1 MKRFLYICMAIL
13 LLILLLTGTGMTFLS
28 QADSNDAEP
37 YEEDY
42 NGNDEGFFSEDQYL
56 EQFDDIEDYEE
67 PIISFARAKVIR
79 IEEVA
84 YEDQYAEHASFTSVQ
99 LLEIR
104 ITSGKFKNNYVRV
117 ENYIEGHNEAF
128 NIRVSEGSGV
138 LLYIE
143 ENEDGTIQNAYV
155 SEILRDKYLL
165 WLAIVFVLVL
175 VAVGRLKGIKAVI
188 TLALTFVAVLR
199 ILLPAILRGHNPIL
213 ISVLICIAI
222 TIVTLTI
229 ISGFNKKTFSAII
242 GTVGGFI
249 IAGAIALIVGF
260 SAKLTGFGTEESR
273 MLLFIPQDIDF
284 NYQGILFAGIIIGA
298 MGAIMDVGMSVSS
311 SMHEIKEANP
321 QIKTKDLIK
330 AGMNVG
336 RDVMST
342 MSNTLILAYTGGAIH
357 LLLIIMAYDITF
369 TEIINT
375 DLVASEVLR
384 ALAGSIGLIC
394 AVPITALVAG
404 SIEKKRIVRK
414 KRPMVY

>member
-1 MKRFLYICMAIL
+1 MKRFLYILMSVF

-28 QADSNDAEP
+28 QADNNDIEP
-37 YEEDY
+37 HEEDY
-42 NGNDEGFFSEDQYL
+42 GEYDEGFFTEDQYL
-56 EQFDDIEDYEE
+56 EQFDEIEDYEE
-67 PIISFARAKVIR
+67 PIISFARAKVVR
-79 IEEVA
+79 IEEVD
-84 YEDQYAEHASFTSVQ
+84 YEDPYAEHASFTGVQ

-117 ENYIEGHNEAF
+117 ENYIDGYNEAF

-155 SEILRDKYLL
+155 SEVLRDKYLL
-165 WLAIVFVLVL
+165 WLAIIFVLIL
-175 VAVGRLKGIKAVI
+175 VVVGRLKGIKAVI

-229 ISGFNKKTFSAII
+229 ISGFNKKTFSAIV
-242 GTVGGFI
+242 GTAGGFI

-260 SAKLTGFGTEESR
+260 GAKLTGFGTEESR

-298 MGAIMDVGMSVSS
+298 LGAIMDVGISVSS

-357 LLLIIMAYDITF
+357 LLLVIMAYDITF

-375 DLVASEVLR
+375 DLIASEVLR

-414 KRPMVY
+414 KKPLDY

>member
-1 MKRFLYICMAIL
+1 MKKVLYILMTFVL
-13 LLILLLTGTGMTFLS
+13 FILLLTGIGMTS
-28 QADSNDAEP
+28 ISEADREDMQSYETE
-37 YEEDY
+37 YEEFGED
-42 NGNDEGFFSEDQYL
+42 FFTEDQYL
-56 EQFDDIEDYEE
+56 EQFENLEDYEE
-67 PIISFARAKVIR
+67 PIVSYARAKVIR
-79 IEEVA
+79 IEEIP
-84 YEDQYAEHASFTSVQ
+84 YEDSYAEHSSFADIQ

-117 ENYIEGHNEAF
+117 ENYIDGYNDAF

-143 ENEDGTIQNAYV
+143 ETQDGAIQNAYV
-155 SEILRDKYLL
+155 AEILRDRYLL
-165 WLAIVFVLVL
+165 WLVIAFVVVLV
-175 VAVGRLKGIKAVI
+175 VVGRMKGVKAVI
-188 TLALTFVAVLR
+188 TLVLTFVAVLR

-242 GTVGGFI
+242 GTAGGFI
-249 IAGAIALIVGF
+249 IAGAIALLVGF
-260 SAKLTGFGTEESR
+260 GARLTGFGTEESR
-273 MLLFIPQDIDF
+273 MLLFIPQNIDF

-298 MGAIMDVGMSVSS
+298 LGAIMDVGISVSS

-321 QIKTKDLIK
+321 SIKTKDLIK

-357 LLLIIMAYDITF
+357 LLLVIMAYDITF

-375 DLVASEVLR
+375 DLIASEVLR

-394 AVPITALVAG
+394 AVPITAIVAG
-404 SIEKKRIVRK
+404 AIEKKRIVREK
-414 KRPMVY
+414 KPRDY